1 MAEKGKEVDKAILEL
16 RDIYK
21 DFNGLKVLFGINLKI
36 EEGERHAIIGP
47 NGAGKSTIYNLITG
61 KYLPSHGKIFFKG
74 KDVTGESPFKLN
86 RMGLSRSFQITN
98 IFRTMTVFQNIQ
110 NAVLSRNKIRY
121 NMFSLLSNM
130 NGIIEETERI
140 ISEIGL
146 LEQKHILAGE
156 LPHGHQRALEIGLT
170 LATDPEVILLDEP
183 SAGMT
188 TEETRETVKL
198 IERITEGKTLV
209 IVEHDM
215 EVVFSLARRITVL
228 YYGKVLASGA
238 SEEIRQD
245 QRVKDAYLGEE
256 KE

>member
-1 MAEKGKEVDKAILEL
+1 MAETRKEEDRTILEL

-21 DFNGLKVLFGINLKI
+21 DFKGLKVLSEINLKI
-36 EEGERHAIIGP
+36 RERERHAIIGP

-61 KYLPSHGKIFFKG
+61 KYPPSHGKIFFKG
-74 KDVTGESPFKLN
+74 MDVTGESPFKLN

-110 NAVLSRNKIRY
+110 MAVLSRNKIRY

-130 NGIIEETERI
+130 NGIIEETQRI
-140 ISEIGL
+140 VSEIGL
-146 LEQKHILAGE
+146 LEQRNILAGE
-156 LPHGHQRALEIGLT
+156 LPYGHQRALEIGLT

-188 TEETRETVKL
+188 TDETKDTVKL
-198 IERITEGKTLV
+198 IEHVTKGKTLV

-215 EVVFSLARRITVL
+215 EVVFSLAHRITVL
-228 YYGKVLASGA
+228 YYGKILVSGYPD
-238 SEEIRQD
+238 EIRQD
-245 QRVKDAYLGEE
+245 QRVKDAYLGDETE
-256 KE
+256 